1 MTSSRHERLDTHDVH
16 DGREI
21 VSQHMECHLGG
32 NPWQHLHQE
41 VGCTHPGLDGAEGM
55 LDRLAPLAHL
65 FRMLV
70 ESPLNGFEK
79 VFMLPSGDS
88 PLLAGGA
95 ALLDGAAPAGV
106 GRVAAQDLFV
116 FFGREGVGEPL
127 SRRTIVNILED
138 VAEVLLAEAPF
149 RL

>member
-1 MTSSRHERLDTHDVH
+1 MK
-16 DGREI
+16 
-21 VSQHMECHLGG
+21 CHLGG
-32 NPWQHLHQE
+32 NPWQRLHQE
-41 VGCTHPGLDGAEGM
+41 VGCSHPGLDGAEGM

-65 FRMLV
+65 LRMLV

-95 ALLDGAAPAGV
+95 ALLDGAALAGV

-127 SRRTIVNILED
+127 SRRTNVNIRED